1 VVDSY
6 PAAKR
11 RHLASS
17 PFQPDPEPVIEDFAV
32 GDRVSHDSHGL
43 GRVIGVYAAGVSVDF
58 GDQTVHVRS
67 PFPGMSTL

>member
-1 VVDSY
+1 M
-6 PAAKR
+6 
-11 RHLASS
+11 
-17 PFQPDPEPVIEDFAV
+17 IEDFAV

-67 PFPGMSTL
+67 PFTGMSTL